1 MNPEILLI
9 AEPHEEW
16 PQHVME
22 LIAGRLVTLRLDPQA
37 PLASDT
43 RYESVRVLVGAP
55 QDTARWVVICPKLE
69 WIQSTWAGDRKST
82 RLNSSHYY
90 ADLVPDFACDKK

>member
-1 MNPEILLI
+1 MKPEILLI

-16 PQHVME
+16 PKHVME

-43 RYESVRVLVGAP
+43 RFESVRVLVGAP
-55 QDTARWVVICPKLE
+55 QDAARWVVICPKLE
-69 WIQSTWAGDRKST
+69 WIQSTWAGIDALASQI
-82 RLNSSHYY
+82 
-90 ADLVPDFACDKK
+90 P